1 MQMRSSH
8 DVTGT
13 YAETKCR
20 ERGVREEVEGMR
32 KAGDEKKKKKRYR
45 AIVQDPSPPAEIV
58 KA

>member
-32 KAGDEKKKKKRYR
+32 KAGDEKKKKRYR

>member
-32 KAGDEKKKKKRYR
+32 KAGDEKKKKKD
-45 AIVQDPSPPAEIV
+45 IGQ
-58 KA
+58 